1 MQFWLGRALFRA
13 VGLQES
19 PHFSWHI
26 LEPKKRSVPR
36 KILTVLLFRFDRFV
50 PKSFESNYVP
60 NTISFVGKICIS
72 YFLVSINIHNTY
84 NYNNYQDNEQQ
95 LHSSE
100 IAASDLVILCA
111 CYIRASEHSIS
122 PSIRETHRIRYILG
136 SHRTRPRYP
145 HQPGTPTIR
154 ASTRRYKTRETI
166 YYPAISLSGTRQYG
180 NISPRERL
188 EMLPV

>member
-50 PKSFESNYVP
+50 PKCFESNYVP

-72 YFLVSINIHNTY
+72 YFLVSINIHNYTY

-100 IAASDLVILCA
+100 IAASDLVILLCVL
-111 CYIRASEHSIS
+111 Y
-122 PSIRETHRIRYILG
+122 PSIRAFYFAFHSRN
-136 SHRTRPRYP
+136 P
-145 HQPGTPTIR
+145 QN
-154 ASTRRYKTRETI
+154 TI
-166 YYPAISLSGTRQYG
+166 YSWLASHPAKISAPARYTHYKGEYASL
-180 NISPRERL
+180 
-188 EMLPV
+188 